1 MKSRNLSR
9 DLGIGAMFVFVFV
22 LATILNLFGI
32 LESYQQFVVVLLS
45 AAATY
50 VIVSITM
57 SSQSEHQKALLEQQT
72 SNESRKDKET
82 KIFEEKLRI
91 YQDFLHCLWE
101 VIKDG
106 EVTKEEAIQ
115 LEFQTS
121 YITMHAKSD
130 HIKVIANSV
139 KEIINSLNC
148 GSGNT
153 AEKASQSNRELMKQL
168 FVIVGEFQN
177 DLYGYSPSSEDIQNR
192 TEASKAFSE
201 IMDAVEVQKEDMAEE
216 VQDVENA
223 TSLPQN
229 IADFTEKL
237 LQRIQYNETFWTLS
251 EKNIAENN
259 IYLNFA
265 MKGREEA
272 VRVMLNYETNGEHF
286 FQIHMDCDDTHEAYK
301 HMKWRFGGRQNKWS
315 WWRYLDTS
323 YRSLTATEAIKSR
336 NWDGLL
342 VALAKQLSA
351 LLAYVEKYQKV
362 FKDIYLPAPVEKAN
376 VWMYYEYCVA
386 FDYEKTFQDKDK
398 LFFDVFLVEDSY
410 SIQIGMRDNEVSKLL
425 QHLQQLG
432 FNKEEHDLKEKRY
445 LAYENLTAEE
455 AVAKVKEMNNK
466 LQKLS

>member
-57 SSQSEHQKALLEQQT
+57 ASQSEHQKALLEQQT
-72 SNESRKDKET
+72 SNEAQKERDT
-82 KIFEEKLRI
+82 KIFGEKLRI
-91 YQDFLHCLWE
+91 YQDFLRCLCD

-121 YITMHAKSD
+121 YITMHAKSE

-139 KEIINSLNC
+139 KEIINSVSSD
-148 GSGNT
+148 SGNT
-153 AEKASQSNRELMKQL
+153 AEKASQSNSELMKQL

-201 IMDAVEVQKEDMAEE
+201 IMDAVEVQKEETVEE
-216 VQDVENA
+216 VQDAEVA
-223 TSLPQN
+223 ISLPQN
-229 IADFTEKL
+229 ISDFTEEL
-237 LQRIQYNETFWTLS
+237 LKKIQYNETFWTLG
-251 EKNIAENN
+251 EKNLAENN

-265 MKGREEA
+265 MIGREEA
-272 VRVMLNYETNGEHF
+272 VRVMLSYETNGEHF
-286 FQIHMDCDDTHEAYK
+286 FQIHMDCDDTHESYK
-301 HMKWRFGGRQNKWS
+301 HMKWRFGGRQNKWC

-323 YRSLTATEAIKSR
+323 YRSLTTTEAIKSR
-336 NWDGLL
+336 NWNGL
-342 VALAKQLSA
+342 VAALAKQLSA

-362 FKDIYLPAPVEKAN
+362 TKEIYLPAPGEKAN

-386 FDYEKTFQDKDK
+386 FDYEKSLADDRFFIDVNIEENGTYQILFGNRDNDIDK
-398 LFFDVFLVEDSY
+398 L
-410 SIQIGMRDNEVSKLL
+410 IARTHNA
-425 QHLQQLG
+425 G
-432 FNKEEHDLKEKRY
+432 FPNATVNDIKENRY
-445 LAYENLTAEE
+445 IAYNNLSAAE
-455 AVAKVKEMNNK
+455 AAARVAEIDAR
-466 LQKLS
+466 L

>member
-9 DLGIGAMFVFVFV
+9 DLGIGAMFIFVFI
-22 LATILNLFGI
+22 LATIFNLFGI

-57 SSQSEHQKALLEQQT
+57 ASQSEHQKALLEQQT
-72 SNESRKDKET
+72 SNESRKEKET

-91 YQDFLHCLWE
+91 YQDFLHCLCD

-121 YITMHAKSD
+121 YITMHAKSK

-139 KEIINSLNC
+139 KEIINSLNN

-153 AEKASQSNRELMKQL
+153 AEKASQSNSELMKQL

-177 DLYGYSPSSEDIQNR
+177 DLYGFSLSSEDDENR
-192 TEASKAFSE
+192 REASKAFSE
-201 IMDAVEVQKEDMAEE
+201 IMDAVEVQKEEA
-216 VQDVENA
+216 VELQGTSVT
-223 TSLPQN
+223 TSLSKN
-229 IADFTEKL
+229 IADFTEDLMKS
-237 LQRIQYNETFWTLS
+237 IQYNNSFWTLI
-251 EKNIAENN
+251 EKSTEENN

-272 VRVMLNYETNGEHF
+272 VRVMLKYENNGEHF

-323 YRSLTATEAIKSR
+323 CRSLTATEAIKSR
-336 NWDGLL
+336 NWNGL
-342 VALAKQLSA
+342 VATLAKQLSA
-351 LLAYVEKYQKV
+351 LLKYVEKYQKV
-362 FKDIYLPAPVEKAN
+362 TQDVYSPAPKEKAN

-386 FDYEKTFQDKDK
+386 FDYEKSLGDDRFFMDVNVEEDGTYQIIFGNRDNDIDK
-398 LFFDVFLVEDSY
+398 LITRLHTAGFPNAV
-410 SIQIGMRDNEVSKLL
+410 VSDI
-425 QHLQQLG
+425 
-432 FNKEEHDLKEKRY
+432 KENRY
-445 LAYENLTAEE
+445 IAYKNLSVAETAARVTEID
-455 AVAKVKEMNNK
+455 ARI
-466 LQKLS
+466 

>member
-57 SSQSEHQKALLEQQT
+57 ASQSEHQKALLEQQT
-72 SNESRKDKET
+72 SNEAQKEKDT
-82 KIFEEKLRI
+82 KIFGEKLRI
-91 YQDFLHCLWE
+91 YQNFLHCLCE

-139 KEIINSLNC
+139 KEIINSLNSD
-148 GSGNT
+148 SGNT
-153 AEKASQSNRELMKQL
+153 AEKASQSNSELMKQL

-201 IMDAVEVQKEDMAEE
+201 IMDAVEVQKEESVEE
-216 VQDVENA
+216 VQDAEVA

-229 IADFTEKL
+229 IADFTEEL
-237 LQRIQYNETFWTLS
+237 LKKIHYNESFWTLG
-251 EKNIAENN
+251 EKNLAENN

-272 VRVMLNYETNGEHF
+272 VRVMLSYETNGEHF
-286 FQIHMDCDDTHEAYK
+286 FQIHMDCDDTHESYK
-301 HMKWRFGGRQNKWS
+301 HMKWRFGGRQNKWC

-323 YRSLTATEAIKSR
+323 YRSLTSTEAIKSR
-336 NWDGLL
+336 NWDGL
-342 VALAKQLSA
+342 VAALAKQLSA

-362 FKDIYLPAPVEKAN
+362 AKEIYLPAPGEKAN

-386 FDYEKTFQDKDK
+386 FDYEKSLGDDRFFMDVNIEENGTYQIMFGNRDNDIDK
-398 LFFDVFLVEDSY
+398 LIARTHAVGFTNATVSDIKENRFIAYNNLPAAEAATRVAEIDVR
-410 SIQIGMRDNEVSKLL
+410 I
-425 QHLQQLG
+425 
-432 FNKEEHDLKEKRY
+432 
-445 LAYENLTAEE
+445 
-455 AVAKVKEMNNK
+455 
-466 LQKLS
+466 

>member
-57 SSQSEHQKALLEQQT
+57 TSQSEHQKALLEQQT
-72 SNESRKDKET
+72 SNESRKEKET

-91 YQDFLHCLWE
+91 YQDFLHCLCE

-148 GSGNT
+148 DSGNT
-153 AEKASQSNRELMKQL
+153 AEKASQSNIELMHQL

-177 DLYGYSPSSEDIQNR
+177 DLYGYSPTSEDIQNR

-201 IMDAVEVQKEDMAEE
+201 IMDAVEVQKEEMVED
-216 VQDVENA
+216 VQDT

-229 IADFTEKL
+229 ITDFTEEL
-237 LQRIQYNETFWTLS
+237 LQKIQYNEDFWTLGDLA
-251 EKNIAENN
+251 EDNI
-259 IYLNFA
+259 LNLA
-265 MKGREEA
+265 MKGKEEA
-272 VRVMLNYETNGEHF
+272 VRVMLSYEANGKHF

-301 HMKWRFGGRQNKWS
+301 HMKWRFGGRQNKWC
-315 WWRYLDTS
+315 WWRYLDES

-342 VALAKQLSA
+342 VALAKQLKA

-362 FKDIYLPAPVEKAN
+362 FKDIYLPAPGEKAN
-376 VWMYYEYCVA
+376 VWMYYEYCVM
-386 FDYEKTFQDKDK
+386 FDYEKSLGDDRFFMDVNIKEDGTYQIWFGNRDNDIDK
-398 LFFDVFLVEDSY
+398 LIARTHAVGFP
-410 SIQIGMRDNEVSKLL
+410 NATVSDI
-425 QHLQQLG
+425 
-432 FNKEEHDLKEKRY
+432 KENFINVCN
-445 LAYENLTAEE
+445 NLSAAE
-455 AVAKVKEMNNK
+455 AATIVAEIDARI
-466 LQKLS
+466 

>member
-32 LESYQQFVVVLLS
+32 LESYQQFVVVILS

-57 SSQSEHQKALLEQQT
+57 ASQSEHQKALLEQQT

-82 KIFEEKLRI
+82 KIFGEKLRI
-91 YQDFLHCLWE
+91 YQNFLHCLCE

-148 GSGNT
+148 DSGNT
-153 AEKASQSNRELMKQL
+153 AEKASQSNSELMKQL

-201 IMDAVEVQKEDMAEE
+201 IMDAVEVQKEESAEE
-216 VQDVENA
+216 VQDAEVA

-229 IADFTEKL
+229 IADFTEEL
-237 LQRIQYNETFWTLS
+237 LKKIHYNESFWTLG
-251 EKNIAENN
+251 EKNLAENN

-272 VRVMLNYETNGEHF
+272 VRVMLRYETNGEHF

-315 WWRYLDTS
+315 WWRYLDES

-362 FKDIYLPAPVEKAN
+362 FQEIYLPAPGEKAN

-386 FDYEKTFQDKDK
+386 FDYEKSLGDDRFFMDVNINENGTYQIMFGNRDDDIDK
-398 LFFDVFLVEDSY
+398 LIARTHAVGFPNATVSD
-410 SIQIGMRDNEVSKLL
+410 IKDNRNIAV
-425 QHLQQLG
+425 
-432 FNKEEHDLKEKRY
+432 D
-445 LAYENLTAEE
+445 NLSAADAAARVAEID
-455 AVAKVKEMNNK
+455 A
-466 LQKLS
+466 LI

>member
-57 SSQSEHQKALLEQQT
+57 ASQSEHQKALLEQQT
-72 SNESRKDKET
+72 SNEAQKERDT
-82 KIFEEKLRI
+82 KIFGEKLRI
-91 YQDFLHCLWE
+91 YQDFLRCLCD

-121 YITMHAKSD
+121 YITMHAKSE

-139 KEIINSLNC
+139 KEIINSVSSD
-148 GSGNT
+148 SGNT
-153 AEKASQSNRELMKQL
+153 AEKASQSNSELMKQL

-201 IMDAVEVQKEDMAEE
+201 IMDAVEVQKEETVEE
-216 VQDVENA
+216 VQDAEVA
-223 TSLPQN
+223 ISLPQN
-229 IADFTEKL
+229 ISDFTEEL
-237 LQRIQYNETFWTLS
+237 LKKIQYNETFWTLG
-251 EKNIAENN
+251 EKNLAENN

-265 MKGREEA
+265 MIGREEA
-272 VRVMLNYETNGEHF
+272 VRVMLSYETNGEHF
-286 FQIHMDCDDTHEAYK
+286 FQIHMDCDDTHESYK
-301 HMKWRFGGRQNKWS
+301 HMKWRFGGRQNKWC

-323 YRSLTATEAIKSR
+323 YRSLTTTEAIKSR
-336 NWDGLL
+336 NWNGL
-342 VALAKQLSA
+342 VAALAKQLSA

-362 FKDIYLPAPVEKAN
+362 TKEIYLPAPGEKAN

-386 FDYEKTFQDKDK
+386 FDYEKSLADDRFFIDVNIEENGTYQIMFGNRDNDIDK
-398 LFFDVFLVEDSY
+398 L
-410 SIQIGMRDNEVSKLL
+410 IARTHNA
-425 QHLQQLG
+425 G
-432 FNKEEHDLKEKRY
+432 FPNATVNDIKENRY
-445 LAYENLTAEE
+445 IAYNNLSAAE
-455 AVAKVKEMNNK
+455 AAARVAEIDAR
-466 LQKLS
+466 L

>member
-91 YQDFLHCLWE
+91 YQDFLHCLCE

-148 GSGNT
+148 DSGNT

-386 FDYEKTFQDKDK
+386 FDYEKLLGDGRFFMDVNIKEDGTYQIMFGNRDDDIDK
-398 LFFDVFLVEDSY
+398 L
-410 SIQIGMRDNEVSKLL
+410 IART
-425 QHLQQLG
+425 HALG
-432 FNKEEHDLKEKRY
+432 FPNSTVSDIKDNRY
-445 LAYENLTAEE
+445 IAVDNLSAADAAARVAEID
-455 AVAKVKEMNNK
+455 A
-466 LQKLS
+466 LI